1 MKCVVWTEKAVAQGT
16 SQTGYP
22 CRAIP
27 LGWNAAPGLFL
38 FKPFGQSCFGAW
50 PALGTRTRAYR
61 PGHLVPALPTGP
73 NQSLRHASALL
84 RQPLSRSIVL
94 DQAEVR
100 FFPLDAVDGKCFADT
115 SLSVGRIVVTAD
127 HDLAL
132 LVATLGKKLAGRIA

>member
-27 LGWNAAPGLFL
+27 LGWKAAPGLFL

-84 RQPLSRSIVL
+84 RQPLKEIGDEWNRQRRSISGL
-94 DQAEVR
+94 IDEVW
-100 FFPLDAVDGKCFADT
+100 LATYDGKQVQDQERF
-115 SLSVGRIVVTAD
+115 
-127 HDLAL
+127 
-132 LVATLGKKLAGRIA
+132 KLQNG